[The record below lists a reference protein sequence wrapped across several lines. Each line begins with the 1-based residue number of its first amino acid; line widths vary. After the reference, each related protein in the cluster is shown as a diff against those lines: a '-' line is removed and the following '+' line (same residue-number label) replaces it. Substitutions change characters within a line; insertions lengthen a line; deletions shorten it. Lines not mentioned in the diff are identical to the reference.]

1 MNYLPTSASTERG
14 SPEDEALVSQI
25 LEKAGTTKHSTEATN
40 IFAALRER
48 LANKTNPPEDIFQA
62 IAYAA
67 QILTGAHGI
76 AIALRT
82 NGVVVCRARSG
93 DIAPPLGYALNVES
107 GISGECFRTSET
119 LHCDDADTDS
129 RVEPEVCRSL
139 GIRSIVVV
147 PLRGAEETVG
157 ILEAFS
163 SDAFAFSGE
172 QIAYL
177 EKLGGFAQE
186 AHQQESA
193 ASTLLPVVGSVAN
206 VGPFA
211 TEDLSLV
218 GSNVAL
224 AATSGDER
232 ISLIALNDTLPK
244 VDHHYWILG
253 GAVAMMLLA
262 SAIVWWTW
270 HGTSAENTAS
280 QSNAQ
285 VQNAPTET
293 ASAAAAPKTFP
304 LKPSPRIADQTTDKS
319 RTKDVLRN
327 AAKVE
332 ATGDA
337 DTSHPA
343 NDVARNIS
351 PANNSAESPLRSAAS
366 SAAVEP
372 PMVVLG
378 TSDNV
383 GKLENIA
390 SASVRMPEL
399 DVKVSQGVTEA
410 NVTRKVEPVYP
421 REALA
426 KHLGGTVKLEA
437 FIGDDGSVND
447 VKLLQGEATL
457 AAAAIT
463 AVRQWRY
470 SPCLLDGKPIAIQK
484 EITVIFKAP
493 LKTSP

>member
-1 MNYLPTSASTERG
+1 MNYLPTSTSTEHG
-14 SPEDEALVSQI
+14 SPEDEALISQI
-25 LEKAGTTKHSTEATN
+25 LEKAGTTKHSTEGAN
-40 IFAALRER
+40 IFEDLRER
-48 LANKTNPPEDIFQA
+48 IAKKADSSEDIFHA
-62 IAYAA
+62 IADAA
-67 QILTGAHGI
+67 RVLTGAHGI
-76 AIALRT
+76 AIAVRT
-82 NGVVVCRARSG
+82 NGVVTCRGRSG
-93 DIAPPLGYALNVES
+93 DIAPPLGYALNIDS

-119 LHCDDADTDS
+119 LHCDDAETDS

-147 PLRGAEETVG
+147 PLRGVNETVG

-163 SDAFAFSGE
+163 GDAFAFSEE

-177 EKLGGFAQE
+177 QKLGEIAQD
-186 AHQQESA
+186 AYPRQTA
-193 ASTLLPVVGSVAN
+193 TNTALPVVGYVRS
-206 VGPFA
+206 G
-211 TEDLSLV
+211 DLSLT
-218 GSNVAL
+218 GSDVAL
-224 AATSGDER
+224 AATSGDEQ
-232 ISLIALNDTLPK
+232 ISLIALNETLPQ
-244 VDHHYWILG
+244 VEHHYWILG
-253 GAVAMMLLA
+253 GAVAMMLMA

-285 VQNAPTET
+285 VHSVPTET

-304 LKPSPRIADQTTDKS
+304 LKPSPRIADPATDKS

-332 ATGDA
+332 ATVDVEA
-337 DTSHPA
+337 SHPT
-343 NDVARNIS
+343 NDVARNIG

-366 SAAVEP
+366 NAAVEP

-378 TSDNV
+378 TSDNA

-410 NVTRKVEPVYP
+410 NVIRKIEPVYP

-470 SPCLLDGKPIAIQK
+470 SPCLLDGKPIAVQK